1 MSLDPVQIEYA
12 QLAARY
18 DSRWSFYVNATLQAT
33 LNQLDLHPGDRV
45 LDLGC
50 GTGTLLESLLTVAP
64 EAKMSGLDSVAE
76 MLNVARQ
83 KLPVSIDL
91 KLGNATNIPF
101 PSHSFDVLVS
111 TSAFHYFRQPEQ
123 AVQEMKR
130 VLKPGGHLIITD
142 WCYDYWSC
150 RILDFW
156 LRISNRAHFRTYRS
170 SELRLMLQ
178 NIGFQEILVE
188 RYKINWLWGMMTV
201 TATINLFN

>member
-1 MSLDPVQIEYA
+1 MTLDPVQIEYA
-12 QLAARY
+12 QLADRY

-33 LNQLDLHPGDRV
+33 LSHLDLHPGDRV

-50 GTGTLLESLLTVAP
+50 GTGTLLENLLTVAP
-64 EAKMSGLDSVAE
+64 KAEMFGLDPCAE

-83 KLPVSIDL
+83 KLPTSINL
-91 KLGNATNIPF
+91 KLGNATKIPF
-101 PSHSFDVLVS
+101 PSDSFDVLVS

-123 AVQEMKR
+123 AIEEMKR

-156 LRISNRAHFRTYRS
+156 LRIFDRAHFRTYKS

-178 NIGFQEILVE
+178 NFGFQEILVE
-188 RYKINWLWGMMTV
+188 GYKIDWLWGMMTV
-201 TATINLFN
+201 AATLNS

>member
-1 MSLDPVQIEYA
+1 MTLDPVQIEYA

-33 LNQLDLHPGDRV
+33 LSHLDLHPGDRI

-50 GTGTLLESLLTVAP
+50 GTGTLLENLLTVAP
-64 EAKMSGLDSVAE
+64 EAEMFGLDPCAE

-83 KLPVSIDL
+83 KLPASIDL

-101 PSHSFDVLVS
+101 SRDSFDVLVS

-142 WCYDYWSC
+142 WSYDYWSC
-150 RILDFW
+150 RILDSW
-156 LRISNRAHFRTYRS
+156 LRISNPAHFRTYTS

-178 NIGFQEILVE
+178 NNGFQQILVE
-188 RYKINWLWGMMTV
+188 RYKIDWLWGMMTV
-201 TATINLFN
+201 TATCG